1 MCITVMMYKEI
12 HFIVTVKKRDHLFPL
27 WSTQLYFILDLG
39 LRICV
44 FFQKC
49 FLSLVPAILMKIMA
63 DRGKYVEV
71 TNLCC

>member
-1 MCITVMMYKEI
+1 MCKET
-12 HFIVTVKKRDHLFPL
+12 HFIVTVKKRDRLFRL
-27 WSTQLYFILDLG
+27 WSTQLYFILYLG

-49 FLSLVPAILMKIMA
+49 FLSLVAAILMKLMA

-71 TNLCC
+71 TNLFC